1 MYFFAFFRHVLNT
14 VQITDLASLSLPVFS
29 IHRICTVC
37 PEQGT
42 VTQTKVK
49 MALTVEKTAS
59 SVLQLIQVDA
69 VDGKIWAL
77 RLIMVLVTACIMC
90 VQYIGGCSLHQGDT
104 ISILSY
110 NGFS

>member
-1 MYFFAFFRHVLNT
+1 
-14 VQITDLASLSLPVFS
+14 
-29 IHRICTVC
+29 
-37 PEQGT
+37 
-42 VTQTKVK
+42 

-59 SVLQLIQVDA
+59 SVLQLIQVDD
-69 VDGKIWAL
+69 VDGKVCVL
-77 RLIMVLVTACIMC
+77 RLIIVLETACRMC